1 MSEGT
6 LDSRRERRFALD
18 KIVSHSIHG
27 NVCLLL
33 GWHIYIYMCVCVFF
47 ARTLFGHVLNMCG
60 SQNDERDI
68 LMHFECLNWCDVTV
82 NRGDNVAY
90 DMMG

>member
-1 MSEGT
+1 MSVVLHLIKLFLT
-6 LDSRRERRFALD
+6 ASMAMFVYFLD
-18 KIVSHSIHG
+18 G
-27 NVCLLL
+27 
-33 GWHIYIYMCVCVFF
+33 IYIYICVCVCVFF

>member
-1 MSEGT
+1 MAMSEGT

-33 GWHIYIYMCVCVFF
+33 GWHIYIYIFVCVCFS
-47 ARTLFGHVLNMCG
+47 RGHFL
-60 SQNDERDI
+60 
-68 LMHFECLNWCDVTV
+68 
-82 NRGDNVAY
+82 
-90 DMMG
+90 DMF

>member
-1 MSEGT
+1 MTMSEGT

-33 GWHIYIYMCVCVFF
+33 GWHIYIYIFVCVCFS
-47 ARTLFGHVLNMCG
+47 RGHFISN
-60 SQNDERDI
+60 
-68 LMHFECLNWCDVTV
+68 
-82 NRGDNVAY
+82 A
-90 DMMG
+90 